1 MRVKIVAV
9 GTRLP
14 DWQQRGFEQ
23 YARRLPKEC
32 AVELFAIPAATRGK
46 NTPARQAIKKES
58 DRMLAALGKNDYV
71 IALDQ
76 PGTQYGSEDLAGL
89 MQMWLAQGR
98 DLAMLIGGADGLSD
112 ACRARADLRWSL
124 SDLTLPHGLVRV
136 LVAEQVY
143 RAWSIVR
150 GHPYHRGE

>member
-1 MRVKIVAV
+1 MRVRVVAV

-14 DWQQRGFEQ
+14 DWQQRGFRE

-32 AVELFAIPAATRGK
+32 AMELVEIPAATRGK
-46 NTPARQAIKKES
+46 NTPTERAKAKES
-58 DRMLAALGKNDYV
+58 DRLLGAVDKNDFV

-76 PGTQYGSEDLAGL
+76 SGSQHTTEAFAGL
-89 MQMWLAQGR
+89 LDEWLTDGR
-98 DLAMLIGGADGLSD
+98 NLAMLIGGADGLSG
-112 ACRARADLRWSL
+112 ACRTRAGMLWSL
-124 SDLTLPHGLVRV
+124 SKLTLPHGLVRV

-143 RAWSIVR
+143 RAWSILR